1 MRVWSPLMSNV
12 TFNADGP
19 PNIVLPDP
27 PADLIAAL
35 TKASA
40 QPQAHAAI
48 AKVVRQFPEMPLVWA
63 TLGELV
69 ESQALDDQSKVE
81 AYAYFRL
88 VTTAASTPF
97 DRMGGKDRATSGGPI
112 PRTPGSFGASTD
124 CGGWPRRL
132 VRITS
137 RSGAPTFSK
146 CLTPDSAIPL

>member
-27 PADLIAAL
+27 PADLVAAL

-69 ESQALDDQSKVE
+69 EGQALDDQSKVE
-81 AYAYFRL
+81 AYAYFRIGYHRGL
-88 VTTAASTPF
+88 DALRQNGWKGSGYVRWTHPSNTGFLRSL
-97 DRMGGKDRATSGGPI
+97 DGLRRMAE
-112 PRTPGSFGASTD
+112 
-124 CGGWPRRL
+124 
-132 VRITS
+132 
-137 RSGAPTFSK
+137 
-146 CLTPDSAIPL
+146 AIGENQESIRCADFLQMLDP